1 MKRMKN
7 KKLNGILIAS
17 ALASAI
23 VVGGLAAGS
32 LANGGLKMDSAPTVA
47 HATTQTIVN
56 SKQDGK
62 VYYVGVGDLIDSDG
76 KNIADSHTEGDGTSA
91 DAPMTF
97 KTFVNDYMPNLEGGD
112 IVKIMPGE
120 HMFDCNVSKNANGYY
135 GVGNMIV
142 TASGTFDNYIIFEP
156 QDPTQKTTINFK
168 QHSFLS
174 TNRGVQL
181 YGNYIYWH
189 DIDVC
194 GAGDNGL
201 YIAGSYNVIERCEF
215 YNNRDT
221 GLQLGR
227 AMSDYANIVD
237 WPSYNLIK
245 NCTSYNNYDNETYG
259 ENADGFAAKL
269 TVGYGNIFDGCI
281 AYRNSDD
288 GWDLYAKSESG
299 NIGAVIIY
307 NCVAFENG
315 FIQHTQEQCNKW
327 YTFEKDGEEY
337 CSYNSNFDEKGD
349 GYDNTKTYLTRD
361 GDGNGFK
368 LGGGTMEGDVILY
381 NCLAFNNRMHGV
393 TDNSNPGVLSIN
405 NVTSYNNGATTNDN
419 DGSVNITAKLLDE
432 ESKHNNIDIERTDVS
447 YNNFT
452 NILSVNNGNTRMG
465 TDAYRGSGEYS
476 ILTANDNGSESIKIL
491 ENMDADSL
499 NGKVGDRIT
508 SPTAAELF
516 AELPSDK
523 LGIENLTGRTDG
535 LYYIHTTYREADGTI
550 NMGNL
555 FKIISQPIAGHTIGA
570 VLDKTSYNDYTHYE
584 YTYLTSTE
592 DITGNGVTDETD
604 ALLTAVKHMVYL
616 PTNVNAVYQDFNG
629 ITSLNKCRISWTSS
643 DPEVVKVDTNEIAS
657 SSSSTCVRLIVY
669 RQAEEKQVTL
679 TATIMAPNGETTT
692 KEFNLTV
699 KVLTVGIGDV
709 LVNGLMKGKLITNQ
723 YSLYEL
729 PKAVVTN
736 STDNN
741 GKLLA
746 SDKYEITEKYLYSTV
761 KGGHQTEVKYFTP
774 STAGVY
780 EIVYRVDLKGSNEFR
795 IYSYNLFV
803 VSGSAKVDFAEKDTD
818 DPAVKVPDVSVGVD
832 FNGYYITGNLN
843 NVSGTLYAMVSDTE
857 PTAGDIIAE
866 GEKYQ
871 ITDDYIY
878 VNYEHDNSKAYNV
891 YYVVCNPNGAATSP
905 VYSSAITTVE
915 ISSKQEFNNLLASG
929 GETNKIYALT
939 CDLDFSGETYK
950 VSEKSFVGYF
960 DGRGHKISNVTINQ
974 ASKDNVGVF
983 YRLEGGTIVNLNFDN
998 ISITG
1003 RQNVGIIAS
1012 AYSGTVANIKITDV
1026 NVQSAEQRVGGLI
1039 GRMYE
1044 QVGAPMVVDRVSL
1057 INKKQGI
1064 SINAGQR
1071 AAGIC
1076 GFLQTNTTPTSDM
1089 VWVKISNCYID
1100 AVIGS
1105 GTSKEC
1111 GGIFGTFDTEYGVAY
1126 ISSYKLEVSNCVFAG
1141 SASSMTRCGG
1151 ILAYHKGLENVV
1163 ITHCVSIGDL
1173 YHAGVAVPITTA
1185 EKNCSGIVGGY
1196 PSNGRLSV
1204 SGCYAK
1210 FIEHN
1215 TSSDVTE
1222 TTIEALGMASIWTR
1236 DLEFDTAIWE
1246 LVETENL
1253 DDTGAKLL
1261 EAPFIKLK

>member
-1 MKRMKN
+1 MKRMKS

-23 VVGGLAAGS
+23 VFGGLAAGS
-32 LANGGLKMDSAPTVA
+32 LTNGGLKINSPSTIA
-47 HATTQTIVN
+47 HATTQGIVN
-56 SKQDGK
+56 SKQDGN
-62 VYYVGVGDLIDSDG
+62 VYYVGVGDLIDSKG
-76 KNIADSHTEGDGTSA
+76 KNIVDSHTEGDGASA

-97 KTFVNDYMPNLEGGD
+97 KTFVNDYMPNLKGGD

-120 HMFDCNVSKNANGYY
+120 HMFDCDITVNANGYV
-135 GVGNMIV
+135 GTGNMIV

-156 QDPTQKTTINFK
+156 QDPAQKTTINFK
-168 QHSFLS
+168 QQSFLS

-227 AMSDYANIVD
+227 AESAYANIVD

-315 FIQHTQEQCNKW
+315 FIQHKQKECNEW
-327 YTFEKDGEEY
+327 YKFEKGGKEY

-349 GYDNTKTYLTRD
+349 GYDNTSTYLTRD

-405 NVTSYNNGATTNDN
+405 NVTSYNNGATTNDV
-419 DGSVNITAKLLDE
+419 DGTVNITAKLLDE
-432 ESKHNNIDIERTDVS
+432 ESKHNNIDIERTDRS

-476 ILTANDNGSESIKIL
+476 ILTANDNGSESIRIL

-499 NGKVGDRIT
+499 NNKVGEKIA

-516 AELPSDK
+516 AELPSDD
-523 LGIENLTGRTDG
+523 LGIKNLTDRTDG

-550 NMGNL
+550 NMGDL
-555 FKIISQPIAGHTIGA
+555 FKIISQPIAGHTIGCD
-570 VLDKTSYNDYTHYE
+570 LTKTSYDAYTHYE

-592 DITGNGVTDETD
+592 DVTGNGVINETD
-604 ALLTAVKHMVYL
+604 ALLTAVRHMLYI
-616 PTNVNAVYQDFNG
+616 PTNANAVYQDFNG
-629 ITSLNKCRISWTSS
+629 ITSLNRCSIKWTSS
-643 DPEVVKVDTNEIAS
+643 NPDVVKVDTNVITS
-657 SSSSTCVRLIVY
+657 SSNTTCVRLIVY
-669 RQAEEKQVTL
+669 RQEEEKQVTL
-679 TATIMAPNGETTT
+679 TATIAAPNGETVT

-709 LVNGLMKGKLITNQ
+709 VVNGLMKGKLITNQ
-723 YSLYEL
+723 YSLYKL
-729 PKAVVTN
+729 PEAVVTN

-746 SDKYEITEKYLYSTV
+746 RDKYEITETYLYSTV

-780 EIVYRVDLKGSNEFR
+780 EIVYRIDLKDSNEFR

-803 VSGSAKVDFAEKDTD
+803 VSGSAKVDFVEQDAEN
-818 DPAVKVPDVSVGVD
+818 PDVSVGVD

-843 NVSGTLYAMVSDTE
+843 NVSGYLYTMVSDTE
-857 PTAGDIIAE
+857 PTAGEVIAG

-878 VNYEHDNSKAYNV
+878 VNYDHDNSAAYNV
-891 YYVVCNPNGAATSP
+891 YFVVCNPHGAATSK
-905 VYSSAITTVE
+905 VYSSAITKVDINDETA
-915 ISSKQEFNNLLASG
+915 FNELLASG
-929 GETNKIYALT
+929 GETNKIYSLN
-939 CDLDFSGETYK
+939 CDLNYSGKTYK
-950 VSEKSFVGYF
+950 VSEKSFVGYL
-960 DGRGHKISNVTINQ
+960 DGNGHTISNVTINS
-974 ASKDNVGVF
+974 ATKDNVGVF

-1003 RQNVGIIAS
+1003 RQNVGIIAA

-1057 INKKQGI
+1057 INKKAGI

-1076 GFLQTNTTPTSDM
+1076 GFLQTNTKPTSDM

-1100 AVIGS
+1100 AEIGS
-1105 GTSKEC
+1105 STSKEC

-1126 ISSYKLEVSNCVFAG
+1126 ISSYKLEITNCVFAG

-1151 ILAYHKGLENVV
+1151 ILAYHKGLETVV
-1163 ITHCVSIGDL
+1163 ITNCASIGDL

-1185 EKNCSGIVGGY
+1185 EKNCSGILGGY
-1196 PSNGRLSV
+1196 PSNGKLTV
-1204 SGCYAK
+1204 IGCYAK

-1215 TSSDVTE
+1215 SSSDVTE
-1222 TTIEALGMASIWTR
+1222 TSVESLAKS
-1236 DLEFDTAIWE
+1236 AIWKD
-1246 LVETENL
+1246 NL
-1253 DDTGAKLL
+1253 AFDPEIWEFVDSGEVDEAGEMLL